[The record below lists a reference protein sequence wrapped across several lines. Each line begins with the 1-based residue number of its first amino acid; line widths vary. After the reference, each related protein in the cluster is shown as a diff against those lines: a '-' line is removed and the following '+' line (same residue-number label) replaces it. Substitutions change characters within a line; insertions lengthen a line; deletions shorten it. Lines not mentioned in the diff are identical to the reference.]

1 MNQQKTSGKHCK
13 KQKRQRVRR
22 LLLTVMGVSFLSAN
36 VAMVYAVAAFSEMQV
51 AKAEAR
57 EAAAA
62 IQVVENS
69 EPVIVQAVVIP
80 EAVPVKAVEPC
91 PTVESEVAVAENAT
105 TYPVPLDEDLQ
116 LFIIRLCEEHHI
128 DPAVVFCMIHQE
140 SSFDAS
146 KIGDSGEA
154 FGLMQ
159 VWPKWHSD
167 RMKKLGCEDLL
178 DPYQN
183 VTVGIDYY
191 AECLEKYDGDNAKAL
206 TAYNQGSYK
215 GVVNKHAK
223 AVLAKLEDLKDVMK

>member
-1 MNQQKTSGKHCK
+1 
-13 KQKRQRVRR
+13 
-22 LLLTVMGVSFLSAN
+22 
-36 VAMVYAVAAFSEMQV
+36 MQV

-57 EAAAA
+57 ESAEA
-62 IQVVENS
+62 IYVTEISEPNVVWQVVE
-69 EPVIVQAVVIP
+69 IP
-80 EAVPVKAVEPC
+80 ESVPVKVVEAC
-91 PTVESEVAVAENAT
+91 PTVEPEVEPEATVAENAT
-105 TYPVPLDEDLQ
+105 TYPVPLDEELQ
-116 LFIIRLCEEHHI
+116 LFIIGLCEEHHI

-154 FGLMQ
+154 FGLLQ

-183 VTVGIDYY
+183 VTVGVDYY
-191 AECLEKYDGDNAKAL
+191 AECLEKHDGDNAKAL

-223 AVLAKLEDLKDVMK
+223 AVLAKLEDLKEVMK

>member
-1 MNQQKTSGKHCK
+1 
-13 KQKRQRVRR
+13 
-22 LLLTVMGVSFLSAN
+22 
-36 VAMVYAVAAFSEMQV
+36 MVWSVAAFSEMQV

-57 EAAAA
+57 EAAEAVPA
-62 IQVVENS
+62 FENS
-69 EPVIVQAVVIP
+69 EPKIRAEVIIP
-80 EAVPVKAVEPC
+80 ESVQVKVIEDC
-91 PTVESEVAVAENAT
+91 PTVEPEVSVAAT
-105 TYPVPLDEDLQ
+105 TYPVPLDEELQ

-128 DPAVVFCMIHQE
+128 DPAVVICMIHQE

-146 KIGDSGEA
+146 KIGDGGEA
-154 FGLMQ
+154 LGLLQ

-191 AECLEKYDGDNAKAL
+191 AECLDKYDGDDAKAL

>member
-1 MNQQKTSGKHCK
+1 MKFNKDVALVALAIALFIGAHAA
-13 KQKRQRVRR
+13 VDALDRR
-22 LLLTVMGVSFLSAN
+22 DAEK
-36 VAMVYAVAAFSEMQV
+36 AQEIAPVY
-51 AKAEAR
+51 
-57 EAAAA
+57 
-62 IQVVENS
+62 VVEVS
-69 EPVIVQAVVIP
+69 KPVDMPHPIVP
-80 EAVPVKAVEPC
+80 KEEAVMAASVK
-91 PTVESEVAVAENAT
+91 TVEIVPVAEPEVAVEENAT
-105 TYPVPLDEDLQ
+105 TYPVPLDEELQ
-116 LFIIRLCEEHHI
+116 LFIIGLCEEHHI

-146 KIGDSGEA
+146 KIGDSGDA
-154 FGLMQ
+154 YGLMQ
-159 VWPKWHSD
+159 IWPYWHGD

>member
-1 MNQQKTSGKHCK
+1 MQQKTSGKHCK
-13 KQKRQRVRR
+13 RQKRQRARR
-22 LLLTVMGVSFLSAN
+22 FALMVMGVSFLSAN
-36 VAMVYAVAAFSEMQV
+36 VAMAWAVAAFSEMQV

-62 IQVVENS
+62 IQVVEIS
-69 EPVIVQAVVIP
+69 EPVIVCKEVEIP
-80 EAVPVKAVEPC
+80 EAVPAK
-91 PTVESEVAVAENAT
+91 TVEACPILEAEPVAEEVT
-105 TYPVPLDEDLQ
+105 TYPVPLDEELQ
-116 LFIIRLCEEHHI
+116 LFIIGLCEDHHI
-128 DPAVVFCMIHQE
+128 DPDVVFCMIHQE
-140 SSFDAS
+140 STFDAS

-154 FGLMQ
+154 YGLMQ
-159 VWPKWHSD
+159 VWPKWHGD

>member
-1 MNQQKTSGKHCK
+1 M
-13 KQKRQRVRR
+13 
-22 LLLTVMGVSFLSAN
+22 AW
-36 VAMVYAVAAFSEMQV
+36 AVAAFSEMQV

-62 IQVVENS
+62 IQVVEIS
-69 EPVIVQAVVIP
+69 EPVIVQPVVEIP
-80 EAVPVKAVEPC
+80 EAVPVKAVEVC
-91 PTVESEVAVAENAT
+91 PMPEAEPVAEQAT
-105 TYPVPLDEDLQ
+105 TYPVPLDEELQ
-116 LFIIRLCEEHHI
+116 LFIIGLCEDHHI

-154 FGLMQ
+154 FGLLQ

-223 AVLAKLEDLKDVMK
+223 AVLAKLEDLKDVME

>member
-1 MNQQKTSGKHCK
+1 M
-13 KQKRQRVRR
+13 
-22 LLLTVMGVSFLSAN
+22 
-36 VAMVYAVAAFSEMQV
+36 YAVAAFSEMQV

-62 IQVVENS
+62 IQVVEIS
-69 EPVIVQAVVIP
+69 EPVIVCKEVEIP
-80 EAVPVKAVEPC
+80 EAVLVKSVEVC
-91 PTVESEVAVAENAT
+91 PMPEAEPVAEQAT
-105 TYPVPLDEDLQ
+105 TYPVPLNEELQ
-116 LFIIRLCEEHHI
+116 LFIIGLCEDHHI

-159 VWPKWHSD
+159 VWPKWHGD

>member
-1 MNQQKTSGKHCK
+1 MKFNKDVALAALAIALFIGAHAA
-13 KQKRQRVRR
+13 VDALDRR
-22 LLLTVMGVSFLSAN
+22 DAEKAAEKESP
-36 VAMVYAVAAFSEMQV
+36 VY
-51 AKAEAR
+51 
-57 EAAAA
+57 
-62 IQVVENS
+62 VVEVS
-69 EPVIVQAVVIP
+69 KPVDMPHPIVPKEEAVMAASVKTVEIVPVAEP
-80 EAVPVKAVEPC
+80 EAV
-91 PTVESEVAVAENAT
+91 VAESAT
-105 TYPVPLDEDLQ
+105 TYPVPLDEELQ
-116 LFIIRLCEEHHI
+116 LFIIGLCEDHHI

-154 FGLMQ
+154 YGLLQ
-159 VWPKWHSD
+159 IWPKWHGD

>member
-1 MNQQKTSGKHCK
+1 MKFNKDVALAALAIALFIGAHAA
-13 KQKRQRVRR
+13 VDALDRR
-22 LLLTVMGVSFLSAN
+22 DAEK
-36 VAMVYAVAAFSEMQV
+36 VAEKEAPVY
-51 AKAEAR
+51 
-57 EAAAA
+57 
-62 IQVVENS
+62 VVEVS
-69 EPVIVQAVVIP
+69 KPVDIPHPIVPKEEAVMAASVKTVEIVPVAEP
-80 EAVPVKAVEPC
+80 EA
-91 PTVESEVAVAENAT
+91 TVAENAT
-105 TYPVPLDEDLQ
+105 VYPVPLDEELQ
-116 LFIIRLCEEHHI
+116 FFIIGLCEEHHI

-154 FGLMQ
+154 FGLLQ

>member
-1 MNQQKTSGKHCK
+1 
-13 KQKRQRVRR
+13 
-22 LLLTVMGVSFLSAN
+22 
-36 VAMVYAVAAFSEMQV
+36 MVWAVAAFSEMQV

-57 EAAAA
+57 EAATVDQA
-62 IQVVENS
+62 VEII
-69 EPVIVQAVVIP
+69 EPVIVRQMVEIP
-80 EAVPVKAVEPC
+80 EAEPVKAVESC
-91 PTVESEVAVAENAT
+91 PTVEPEVTVAENAT
-105 TYPVPLDEDLQ
+105 VYPVPLDEELQ
-116 LFIIRLCEEHHI
+116 LFIIGLCEDHHI

>member
-1 MNQQKTSGKHCK
+1 M
-13 KQKRQRVRR
+13 
-22 LLLTVMGVSFLSAN
+22 
-36 VAMVYAVAAFSEMQV
+36 YAVAAFSEMQV

-62 IQVVENS
+62 IQVVEIS
-69 EPVIVQAVVIP
+69 EPVIVCKEVEIP
-80 EAVPVKAVEPC
+80 EAVPVK
-91 PTVESEVAVAENAT
+91 TVEVCPMPEAEPVAEQAT
-105 TYPVPLDEDLQ
+105 TYPVPLDEELQ
-116 LFIIRLCEEHHI
+116 LFIIGLCEDHHI
-128 DPAVVFCMIHQE
+128 DPAVVICMIHQE

-146 KIGDSGEA
+146 KIGDGGEA

>member
-1 MNQQKTSGKHCK
+1 MQQKSFTKRCK
-13 KQKRQRVRR
+13 KLKRQKARCFI
-22 LLLTVMGVSFLSAN
+22 LAAAAILFLAVN
-36 VAMVYAVAAFSEMQV
+36 GAIAWAVAAFSDMQV
-51 AKAEAR
+51 ERAEAR
-57 EAAAA
+57 EDEEVY
-62 IQVVENS
+62 VVEIS
-69 EPVIVQAVVIP
+69 EPKMQAEVIVP
-80 EAVPVKAVEPC
+80 EVKAVEAC
-91 PTVESEVAVAENAT
+91 PTVEPEVEPVAAEVT
-105 TYPVPLDEDLQ
+105 TYPVPIDEELQ
-116 LFIIRLCEEHHI
+116 LFIIGLCEEHHI

-154 FGLMQ
+154 FGLLQ
-159 VWPKWHSD
+159 VWPKWHGD

>member
-1 MNQQKTSGKHCK
+1 M
-13 KQKRQRVRR
+13 
-22 LLLTVMGVSFLSAN
+22 
-36 VAMVYAVAAFSEMQV
+36 Y
-51 AKAEAR
+51 
-57 EAAAA
+57 
-62 IQVVENS
+62 VVEIS
-69 EPVIVQAVVIP
+69 RPVDVLELPKKPEIVTASVKTVEI
-80 EAVPVKAVEPC
+80 VPVA
-91 PTVESEVAVAENAT
+91 ESEATVAENAT
-105 TYPVPLDEDLQ
+105 VYPVPLDEELQ

-159 VWPKWHSD
+159 VWPKWHSE

-191 AECLEKYDGDNAKAL
+191 AECLNKGKGIEWAL
-206 TAYNQGSYK
+206 MAYNGGATYANRMAQK
-215 GVVNKHAK
+215 GIVSDYASE
-223 AVLAKLEDLKDVMK
+223 VLANSQKLKDVMK

>member
-1 MNQQKTSGKHCK
+1 MAAS
-13 KQKRQRVRR
+13 V
-22 LLLTVMGVSFLSAN
+22 LLIN
-36 VAMVYAVAAFSEMQV
+36 IAMVRAVSAFSEMQV

-57 EAAAA
+57 EAAEAVPDYE
-62 IQVVENS
+62 IG
-69 EPVIVQAVVIP
+69 EPVIQAEVIIP
-80 EAVPVKAVEPC
+80 EVKTVEAC
-91 PTVESEVAVAENAT
+91 PTPEPEATVAENAT
-105 TYPVPLDEDLQ
+105 DYPVPLDEELQ
-116 LFIIRLCEEHHI
+116 LFIIGLCEDHHI

-159 VWPKWHSD
+159 VWPKWHGD

>member
-1 MNQQKTSGKHCK
+1 M
-13 KQKRQRVRR
+13 
-22 LLLTVMGVSFLSAN
+22 
-36 VAMVYAVAAFSEMQV
+36 YAVAAFSEMQV

-57 EAAAA
+57 EAAEA
-62 IQVVENS
+62 IQIVEIS
-69 EPVIVQAVVIP
+69 EPVIVRQVVEIP
-80 EAVPVKAVEPC
+80 EAVPVKAVAKDIDVPTKTEP
-91 PTVESEVAVAENAT
+91 EAAVAESAT
-105 TYPVPLDEDLQ
+105 TYPVPLDEELQ

-128 DPAVVFCMIHQE
+128 DPAVVICMIHQE

-154 FGLMQ
+154 YGLMQ

-191 AECLEKYDGDNAKAL
+191 AECLDKYDGDDAKAL

>member
-1 MNQQKTSGKHCK
+1 
-13 KQKRQRVRR
+13 
-22 LLLTVMGVSFLSAN
+22 
-36 VAMVYAVAAFSEMQV
+36 MQV

-57 EAAAA
+57 ESAEA
-62 IQVVENS
+62 IYVTEISEPNVVWQVVE
-69 EPVIVQAVVIP
+69 IP
-80 EAVPVKAVEPC
+80 ESVPVKVVEAC
-91 PTVESEVAVAENAT
+91 PTVEPEVEPEATVAENAT
-105 TYPVPLDEDLQ
+105 VYPVPLDEELQ
-116 LFIIRLCEEHHI
+116 LFIIGLCEENHI

-167 RMKKLGCEDLL
+167 RMKKLGCEDLR

-191 AECLEKYDGDNAKAL
+191 AECLEKYDGDHAKAL
-206 TAYNQGSYK
+206 TAYNQGSYN

>member
-1 MNQQKTSGKHCK
+1 M
-13 KQKRQRVRR
+13 
-22 LLLTVMGVSFLSAN
+22 A
-36 VAMVYAVAAFSEMQV
+36 YAVAAFSEMQV
-51 AKAEAR
+51 AQAKAR

-62 IQVVENS
+62 IQAVEIS
-69 EPVIVQAVVIP
+69 EPGIVCKEVKIP
-80 EAVPVKAVEPC
+80 EAVPVKAVEVC
-91 PTVESEVAVAENAT
+91 PMPEAEATVAEQAT
-105 TYPVPLDEDLQ
+105 TYPVPLDEELQ
-116 LFIIRLCEEHHI
+116 LFIIGLCEEHHI

-159 VWPKWHSD
+159 IWPKWHGD
-167 RMKKLGCEDLL
+167 RMKKLGCEDPL

>member
-1 MNQQKTSGKHCK
+1 
-13 KQKRQRVRR
+13 
-22 LLLTVMGVSFLSAN
+22 
-36 VAMVYAVAAFSEMQV
+36 MQV

-57 EAAAA
+57 ESAEA
-62 IQVVENS
+62 IQIVEIS
-69 EPVIVQAVVIP
+69 EPVIVRQVVEIP
-80 EAVPVKAVEPC
+80 EAVPVKAVEARLIPEAE
-91 PTVESEVAVAENAT
+91 PEATVA
-105 TYPVPLDEDLQ
+105 TYPVPLDEELQ

-128 DPAVVFCMIHQE
+128 DPAVVICMIHQE

-146 KIGDSGEA
+146 KIGDGGEA
-154 FGLMQ
+154 LGLLQ

-191 AECLEKYDGDNAKAL
+191 AECLDKYDGDDAKAL

>member
-1 MNQQKTSGKHCK
+1 
-13 KQKRQRVRR
+13 
-22 LLLTVMGVSFLSAN
+22 
-36 VAMVYAVAAFSEMQV
+36 MVWAVAAFSEMQV

-57 EAAAA
+57 EAAVA
-62 IQVVENS
+62 IQMVEIS
-69 EPVIVQAVVIP
+69 EPVIVRQMVEIP
-80 EAVPVKAVEPC
+80 EAEPVKAVETC
-91 PTVESEVAVAENAT
+91 PTVEPEATVAENAT
-105 TYPVPLDEDLQ
+105 VYPVPLDEELQ
-116 LFIIRLCEEHHI
+116 LFIIGLCEEHHI

-154 FGLMQ
+154 YGLLQ
-159 VWPKWHSD
+159 IWPKWHGD

-191 AECLEKYDGDNAKAL
+191 AECLEKHDGDNAKAL
-206 TAYNQGSYK
+206 TAYNQPSYK

>member
-1 MNQQKTSGKHCK
+1 M
-13 KQKRQRVRR
+13 
-22 LLLTVMGVSFLSAN
+22 A
-36 VAMVYAVAAFSEMQV
+36 YAVAAFSEMQV
-51 AKAEAR
+51 AKAKAR

-62 IQVVENS
+62 IQVVEIS
-69 EPVIVQAVVIP
+69 EPVIVCKEVEIH
-80 EAVPVKAVEPC
+80 EAVPVKAVEAC
-91 PTVESEVAVAENAT
+91 PMPEPEATVAENAT
-105 TYPVPLDEDLQ
+105 VYPVPLDEELQ
-116 LFIIRLCEEHHI
+116 LFIIGLCEEHHI

-159 VWPKWHSD
+159 IWPKWHGD

-183 VTVGIDYY
+183 VTVGIDYF

>member
-1 MNQQKTSGKHCK
+1 MKFSKDAALAALAIALFIGAHAAVDALDRYEAEKFAEKETP
-13 KQKRQRVRR
+13 
-22 LLLTVMGVSFLSAN
+22 
-36 VAMVYAVAAFSEMQV
+36 VY
-51 AKAEAR
+51 
-57 EAAAA
+57 
-62 IQVVENS
+62 VVEIS
-69 EPVIVQAVVIP
+69 EPVDVLELPKMPELPEIMTVSVKTVAKDIDVPTKTEP
-80 EAVPVKAVEPC
+80 EA
-91 PTVESEVAVAENAT
+91 TVAESAT
-105 TYPVPLDEDLQ
+105 VYPLPLDEELQ
-116 LFIIRLCEEHHI
+116 LFIIGLCEEHHI

-154 FGLMQ
+154 YGLMQ
-159 VWPKWHSD
+159 VWPKWHGD

>member
-1 MNQQKTSGKHCK
+1 M
-13 KQKRQRVRR
+13 
-22 LLLTVMGVSFLSAN
+22 AW
-36 VAMVYAVAAFSEMQV
+36 AVAAFSEMQV

-62 IQVVENS
+62 IQVVEIR
-69 EPVIVQAVVIP
+69 PVIVCKEVEIP
-80 EAVPVKAVEPC
+80 EAVPVK
-91 PTVESEVAVAENAT
+91 TVEVCPMPEAEPVVEQAT
-105 TYPVPLDEDLQ
+105 TYPVPLDEELQ
-116 LFIIRLCEEHHI
+116 LFIIGLCEEHHI

-154 FGLMQ
+154 FGLLQ
-159 VWPKWHSD
+159 VWPKWHGD

-215 GVVNKHAK
+215 GVVNKHAN

>member
-1 MNQQKTSGKHCK
+1 MKFNKD
-13 KQKRQRVRR
+13 
-22 LLLTVMGVSFLSAN
+22 
-36 VAMVYAVAAFSEMQV
+36 VALAALAIALFIGAHAAVDALDRHDAAKVAEKATAPVY
-51 AKAEAR
+51 
-57 EAAAA
+57 
-62 IQVVENS
+62 VVEVS
-69 EPVIVQAVVIP
+69 KPVDMPHPIVPKEEAVMAASVKTVEIVPVEEP
-80 EAVPVKAVEPC
+80 EA
-91 PTVESEVAVAENAT
+91 TVAESAT
-105 TYPVPLDEDLQ
+105 VYPVPLDEELQ
-116 LFIIRLCEEHHI
+116 LFIIGLCEEHHI

-146 KIGDSGEA
+146 KIGDNGEA
-154 FGLMQ
+154 YGLLQ
-159 VWPKWHSD
+159 IWPKWHGD

>member
-1 MNQQKTSGKHCK
+1 
-13 KQKRQRVRR
+13 
-22 LLLTVMGVSFLSAN
+22 
-36 VAMVYAVAAFSEMQV
+36 MQA
-51 AKAEAR
+51 AKAEER

-62 IQVVENS
+62 IQVVEIR
-69 EPVIVQAVVIP
+69 EPVIVQPVVEIP
-80 EAVPVKAVEPC
+80 EAVPVKAVEVC
-91 PTVESEVAVAENAT
+91 PMPEAEPVAEEAT
-105 TYPVPLDEDLQ
+105 TYPVPLDEELQ
-116 LFIIRLCEEHHI
+116 LFIIGLCEDHHI

-146 KIGDSGEA
+146 KNGDSGEA
-154 FGLMQ
+154 FGLLQ
-159 VWPKWHSD
+159 VWPKWHGD